1 MPDGVVEVLARA
13 DGEVLKICVSD
24 SGHGIPAEL
33 EGEYSCRGEERSRG
47 HLGLYNV
54 DTIIR
59 KHYGAGYGLRLENR
73 KDGPGTMVT
82 ATLPLVY
89 KEA

>member
-1 MPDGVVEVLARA
+1 MPVTIRLFSSVVLMSASRRA
-13 DGEVLKICVSD
+13 LRLVT
-24 SGHGIPAEL
+24 P
-33 EGEYSCRGEERSRG
+33 SCRGAERSRG

-73 KDGPGTMVT
+73 KDGPGTVVT